1 MRYLEYELREMKIQG
16 NTASVKVWVRY
27 EVPRIRI
34 LGQERSIPATEMV
47 IEDTYLCLDDI
58 WFRKYID
65 SMSGGNAIN

>member
-34 LGQERSIPATEMV
+34 LGQERSIPATETV
-47 IEDTYLCLDDI
+47 IEDTY
-58 WFRKYID
+58 F
-65 SMSGGNAIN
+65 MSG